1 MQSGS
6 MLHIL
11 EGHADFVKS
20 LTILPSS
27 DLFLL
32 STSSDRTVRLWDL
45 APLLVGGIPSSI
57 QTIRDHHTRPVECA
71 TWKLD
76 YETEESV
83 DARLTVWTADSL
95 GVIKRW
101 LLEGRALR
109 FIADESGHETSVARM
124 VVGDD
129 GLWSG
134 GSSDAWPRLN
144 GIVSMDKTATYHAFD
159 SVKPAT
165 IPHSGY
171 VKSVLPI
178 PSASSGKSLV
188 LTGSE
193 DEEIRVWDVT
203 HSPGAPAK
211 LLSTVSGHCGEVSVM
226 RWWQRQSVADG
237 RPAWVIVSGS
247 LDGTLRRWTLQG
259 ENTDTVP
266 R

>member
-1 MQSGS
+1 MPISLSLSPFSPHRICSSSQHLQIGPYGSGTWHLYS
-6 MLHIL
+6 WVVSRRAFRPYEIIIL
-11 EGHADFVKS
+11 VQ
-20 LTILPSS
+20 
-27 DLFLL
+27 L
-32 STSSDRTVRLWDL
+32 SV
-45 APLLVGGIPSSI
+45 
-57 QTIRDHHTRPVECA
+57 
-71 TWKLD
+71 
-76 YETEESV
+76 SV

-109 FIADESGHETSVARM
+109 FIVDESGHETSVARM

-226 RWWQRQSVADG
+226 RWWQRQTVADG